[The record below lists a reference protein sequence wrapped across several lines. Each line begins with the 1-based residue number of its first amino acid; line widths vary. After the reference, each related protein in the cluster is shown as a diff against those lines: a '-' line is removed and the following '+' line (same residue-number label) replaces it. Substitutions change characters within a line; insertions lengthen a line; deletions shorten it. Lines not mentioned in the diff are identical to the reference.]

1 MKSDDPKA
9 LDEIFISKKC
19 AWLYYVGRLNQNQ
32 IAKKVGLSKMRVH
45 RLIAFAE
52 KKGFVKTFV
61 EGGFDETLK
70 YENILKEKYHL
81 KISEVIPIDDLKN
94 DSIEMIAAAGARFI
108 MNQINE
114 NNVNE
119 FGIGTGNTLNTIAKW
134 LPKIDKEVDF
144 ITVNGSLTSHNSIQT
159 ETGINQIAHKT
170 NGECYNVGIP
180 LMAESIEQKKVL
192 EKIKFIKEMMN
203 RANNTKVKILGV
215 GGLFETSQIVRSK
228 IFSKESI
235 EKIKQAGA
243 VGEVAGN
250 FFDKNGKFISIKET
264 QKIASADIDSLKKS
278 TTVLVAGG
286 RHKISQI
293 KSVLKS
299 CLFTGL
305 ITDEETAKQL

>member
-1 MKSDDPKA
+1 MVLDDPKA

-52 KKGFVKTFV
+52 KNGFVKTFV
-61 EGGFDETLK
+61 EGGFDETSK

-81 KISEVIPIDDLKN
+81 KISEVIPIEDLNN
-94 DSIEMIAAAGARFI
+94 DPSEMIAAAGARFI

-114 NNVNE
+114 NNVSE
-119 FGIGTGNTLNTIAKW
+119 FGIGTGNTLNNIAKW
-134 LPKIDKEVDF
+134 LPKIDKEIDF

-180 LMAESIEQKKVL
+180 LMVESVEQKKIL
-192 EKIKFIKEMMN
+192 EKIKFIKEIMN

-250 FFDKNGKFISIKET
+250 FFDKNGKFIYIKET
-264 QKIASADIDSLKKS
+264 QKITSADIDSFKKS

-286 RHKISQI
+286 RYKISQI

-299 CLFTGL
+299 GLFTGL
-305 ITDEETAKQL
+305 ITDEETEKQL

>member
-1 MKSDDPKA
+1 MVLDDPKA

-52 KKGFVKTFV
+52 KNGFVKTFV
-61 EGGFDETLK
+61 EGGFDETSK

-81 KISEVIPIDDLKN
+81 KISEVIPIEDLNN
-94 DSIEMIAAAGARFI
+94 DPSEMIAAAGARFI

-119 FGIGTGNTLNTIAKW
+119 FGIGTGNTLNNIAKW
-134 LPKIDKEVDF
+134 LPKIDKEIDF

-180 LMAESIEQKKVL
+180 LMVESVEQKKIL
-192 EKIKFIKEMMN
+192 EKIKFIKEIMN

-228 IFSKESI
+228 IINKESI

-264 QKIASADIDSLKKS
+264 EKITSADIDSFKKS

-299 CLFTGL
+299 GLFTGL

>member
-1 MKSDDPKA
+1 MVFDDPKA
-9 LDEIFISKKC
+9 SDEIFISKKC

-52 KKGFVKTFV
+52 KNGFVKTFV
-61 EGGFDETLK
+61 EGGFDETSK

-81 KISEVIPIDDLKN
+81 KISEVIPIEDLNN
-94 DSIEMIAAAGARFI
+94 DPSEMIAAAGARFI

-134 LPKIDKEVDF
+134 LPKIDKEIDF

-180 LMAESIEQKKVL
+180 LMVESVEQKKIL
-192 EKIKFIKEMMN
+192 EKIKFIKEIMN

-264 QKIASADIDSLKKS
+264 QKITSADIDSFKKS

-286 RHKISQI
+286 RYKISQI

-299 CLFTGL
+299 GLFTGL

>member
-1 MKSDDPKA
+1 MVLDDPKA

-52 KKGFVKTFV
+52 KNGFVKTFV
-61 EGGFDETLK
+61 EGGFDETSK

-81 KISEVIPIDDLKN
+81 KISEVIPIEDFNN
-94 DSIEMIAAAGARFI
+94 DPSEMIAAAGARFI

-119 FGIGTGNTLNTIAKW
+119 FGIGTGNTLNNIAKW
-134 LPKIDKEVDF
+134 LPKIDKEIDF

-159 ETGINQIAHKT
+159 KTGINQIAHKT

-180 LMAESIEQKKVL
+180 LMVESVEQKKIL
-192 EKIKFIKEMMN
+192 EKIKFIKEIMN

-264 QKIASADIDSLKKS
+264 QKITSADIDSFKKS

-286 RHKISQI
+286 RYKISQI

-299 CLFTGL
+299 GLFIGL

>member
-1 MKSDDPKA
+1 MVLDDPKV

-52 KKGFVKTFV
+52 KNGFVKTFV
-61 EGGFDETLK
+61 EGGFDETSK

-81 KISEVIPIDDLKN
+81 KISEVIPIEDLNN
-94 DSIEMIAAAGARFI
+94 DPSEMIAAAGARFI

-114 NNVNE
+114 NNVSE
-119 FGIGTGNTLNTIAKW
+119 FGIGTGNTLNNIAKW
-134 LPKIDKEVDF
+134 LPKIDKEIDF

-180 LMAESIEQKKVL
+180 LMVESVEQKKIL
-192 EKIKFIKEMMN
+192 EKIKFIKKIMN

-264 QKIASADIDSLKKS
+264 QKITSADIDSFKKS

-286 RHKISQI
+286 RYKISQI

-299 CLFTGL
+299 GLFTGL

>member
-1 MKSDDPKA
+1 MVLDDPKA

-52 KKGFVKTFV
+52 KNGFVKTFV
-61 EGGFDETLK
+61 EGGFDETSK

-81 KISEVIPIDDLKN
+81 KISEVIPIEDLNN
-94 DSIEMIAAAGARFI
+94 DPSEMIAAAGARFI

-119 FGIGTGNTLNTIAKW
+119 FGIGTGNTLNNIARW
-134 LPKIDKEVDF
+134 LPKIDKEIDF

-180 LMAESIEQKKVL
+180 LMVESVEQKKIL
-192 EKIKFIKEMMN
+192 EKIKFIKEIMN

-264 QKIASADIDSLKKS
+264 QKITSADIDSFKKS

-286 RHKISQI
+286 RYKISQI

-299 CLFTGL
+299 GLFTGL

>member
-1 MKSDDPKA
+1 MKSDDTKV
-9 LDEIFISKKC
+9 LDEALISKKC
-19 AWLYYVGRLNQNQ
+19 AWLYYVGKLNQNQ

-61 EGGFDETLK
+61 EGGFDETSK
-70 YENILKEKYHL
+70 YENILREKYHL
-81 KISEVIPIDDLKN
+81 KISEVIPIEDVNKDPN
-94 DSIEMIAAAGARFI
+94 EMIGAAGARFI

-114 NNVNE
+114 KNINE
-119 FGIGTGNTLNTIAKW
+119 FGIGTGNTLNKIAKW
-134 LPKIDKEVDF
+134 LPKINKRIDF

-180 LMAESIEQKKVL
+180 LMVESIDQKKIL
-192 EKIKFIKEMMN
+192 EKIKFIKEIMN
-203 RANNTKVKILGV
+203 RANNTKIKIVGV
-215 GGLFETSQIVRSK
+215 GGLFDTSQIVKSK

-235 EKIKQAGA
+235 EKIKKAGA

-250 FFDKNGKFISIKET
+250 FFDKNGKYISIKET
-264 QKIASADIDSLKKS
+264 KKITSADIESFKKS

-286 RHKISQI
+286 KQKISQI

-299 CLFTGL
+299 GLFTGL

>member
-1 MKSDDPKA
+1 
-9 LDEIFISKKC
+9 
-19 AWLYYVGRLNQNQ
+19 
-32 IAKKVGLSKMRVH
+32 MRVH

-52 KKGFVKTFV
+52 KNGFVKTFV
-61 EGGFDETLK
+61 EGGFDETSK

-81 KISEVIPIDDLKN
+81 KISEVIPIEDLNN
-94 DSIEMIAAAGARFI
+94 DPSEMIAAAGARFI

-134 LPKIDKEVDF
+134 LPKIDKEIDF

-180 LMAESIEQKKVL
+180 LMVESVEQKKIL
-192 EKIKFIKEMMN
+192 EKIKFIKEIMN

-264 QKIASADIDSLKKS
+264 QKITSADIDSFKKS
-278 TTVLVAGG
+278 ITVLVAGG
-286 RHKISQI
+286 RYKISQI

-299 CLFTGL
+299 GLFTGL

>member
-1 MKSDDPKA
+1 MLLDDPKA

-52 KKGFVKTFV
+52 KNGFVKTFV
-61 EGGFDETLK
+61 EGGFDETSK

-81 KISEVIPIDDLKN
+81 KISEVIPIEDLNN
-94 DSIEMIAAAGARFI
+94 DPSEMIAAAGARFI

-134 LPKIDKEVDF
+134 LPKIDKEIDF

-180 LMAESIEQKKVL
+180 LMVESVEQKKIL
-192 EKIKFIKEMMN
+192 EKIKFIKEIMN

-264 QKIASADIDSLKKS
+264 QKITSADIDSFKKS

-286 RHKISQI
+286 RYKISQI

-299 CLFTGL
+299 GLFTGL

>member
-1 MKSDDPKA
+1 MVLDDPKA

-52 KKGFVKTFV
+52 KNGFVKTFV
-61 EGGFDETLK
+61 EGGFDETSK

-81 KISEVIPIDDLKN
+81 KISEVIPIEDLNN
-94 DSIEMIAAAGARFI
+94 DSSEMIAAAGARFI

-114 NNVNE
+114 NNVSE
-119 FGIGTGNTLNTIAKW
+119 FGIGTGNTLNNIAKW
-134 LPKIDKEVDF
+134 LPKIDKEIDF

-180 LMAESIEQKKVL
+180 LMVESVEQKKIL
-192 EKIKFIKEMMN
+192 EKIKFIKEIMN

-264 QKIASADIDSLKKS
+264 QKITSADIDFFKKS

-286 RHKISQI
+286 RYKISQI

-299 CLFTGL
+299 GLFTGL

>member
-1 MKSDDPKA
+1 MVLDDPKA

-52 KKGFVKTFV
+52 KNGFVKTFV
-61 EGGFDETLK
+61 EGGFDETSK

-81 KISEVIPIDDLKN
+81 KISEVIPIEDLNN
-94 DSIEMIAAAGARFI
+94 DPSEMIAAAGARFI

-114 NNVNE
+114 NNVSE
-119 FGIGTGNTLNTIAKW
+119 FGIGTGNTLNNIAKW
-134 LPKIDKEVDF
+134 LPKIDKEIDF

-180 LMAESIEQKKVL
+180 LMVESVEQKKIL
-192 EKIKFIKEMMN
+192 EKIKFIKEIMN

-264 QKIASADIDSLKKS
+264 QKITSADIDSFKKS

-286 RHKISQI
+286 RYKISQI

-299 CLFTGL
+299 GLFTGL
-305 ITDEETAKQL
+305 ITDEETAKYL

>member
-1 MKSDDPKA
+1 MVLDDPKA

-52 KKGFVKTFV
+52 KNGFVKTFV
-61 EGGFDETLK
+61 EGGFDETSK

-81 KISEVIPIDDLKN
+81 KISEVIPVEDLNN
-94 DSIEMIAAAGARFI
+94 DPSEMIAAAGARFI

-114 NNVNE
+114 NNVSE
-119 FGIGTGNTLNTIAKW
+119 FGIGTGNTLNNIAKW
-134 LPKIDKEVDF
+134 LPKIDKEIDF

-180 LMAESIEQKKVL
+180 LMVESVEQKKIL
-192 EKIKFIKEMMN
+192 EKIKFIKEIMN

-264 QKIASADIDSLKKS
+264 QKITSADIDSFKKS

-286 RHKISQI
+286 RYKISQI

-299 CLFTGL
+299 GLFTGL

>member
-1 MKSDDPKA
+1 MKSDAPKA
-9 LDEIFISKKC
+9 FDEIFISKKC

-61 EGGFDETLK
+61 EGGFDETSK

-81 KISEVIPIDDLKN
+81 KISEVIPIEDLNN
-94 DSIEMIAAAGARFI
+94 DPSEMIAAAGARFI

-134 LPKIDKEVDF
+134 LPKIDKEIDF

-180 LMAESIEQKKVL
+180 LMVESVEQKKVL

-264 QKIASADIDSLKKS
+264 QKITSADIDSFKKS

-299 CLFTGL
+299 GLFTGL
-305 ITDEETAKQL
+305 ITDEETAKHL

>member
-1 MKSDDPKA
+1 MVLDDPKA

-52 KKGFVKTFV
+52 KNGFVKTFV
-61 EGGFDETLK
+61 EGGFDETSK

-81 KISEVIPIDDLKN
+81 KISEVIPIEDLNN
-94 DSIEMIAAAGARFI
+94 DPSEMIAAAGARFI

-119 FGIGTGNTLNTIAKW
+119 FGIETGNTLNTIAKW
-134 LPKIDKEVDF
+134 LHKIDKEIDF

-170 NGECYNVGIP
+170 NGECYNVGIH
-180 LMAESIEQKKVL
+180 LMVESVEQKKIL
-192 EKIKFIKEMMN
+192 EKIKFIKEIMN

-215 GGLFETSQIVRSK
+215 GGLFETSQIVRYK

-264 QKIASADIDSLKKS
+264 QKITSADIDSFKKS

-286 RHKISQI
+286 RYKISQI

-299 CLFTGL
+299 GLFTGL

>member
-1 MKSDDPKA
+1 MVLDDPKA

-52 KKGFVKTFV
+52 KNGFVKTFV
-61 EGGFDETLK
+61 EGGFDETSK

-81 KISEVIPIDDLKN
+81 KISEVIPIEDLNN
-94 DSIEMIAAAGARFI
+94 DPSEMIAAAGARFI

-134 LPKIDKEVDF
+134 LPKIDKEIDF

-180 LMAESIEQKKVL
+180 LMVESVEQKKIL
-192 EKIKFIKEMMN
+192 EKIKFIKEIMN

-264 QKIASADIDSLKKS
+264 QKITSADIDSFKKS

-286 RHKISQI
+286 RYKISQI

-299 CLFTGL
+299 GLFTGL

>member
-1 MKSDDPKA
+1 MVLDDPKA

-52 KKGFVKTFV
+52 KNGFVKTFV
-61 EGGFDETLK
+61 EGGFDETSK

-81 KISEVIPIDDLKN
+81 KISEVIPIEDLNN
-94 DSIEMIAAAGARFI
+94 DPSEMIAAAGARFI

-114 NNVNE
+114 NNITE
-119 FGIGTGNTLNTIAKW
+119 FGIGTGNTVNTIAKW

-144 ITVNGSLTSHNSIQT
+144 ITLNGSLTSHNSIQT

-180 LMAESIEQKKVL
+180 LMVESVEQKKIL
-192 EKIKFIKEMMN
+192 EKIKFIKEIMN

-264 QKIASADIDSLKKS
+264 QKITSADIDSFKKS

-286 RHKISQI
+286 RYKISQI

-299 CLFTGL
+299 GLFTGL

>member
-1 MKSDDPKA
+1 
-9 LDEIFISKKC
+9 
-19 AWLYYVGRLNQNQ
+19 
-32 IAKKVGLSKMRVH
+32 MRVH

-52 KKGFVKTFV
+52 KNGFVKTFV
-61 EGGFDETLK
+61 EGGFDETSK

-81 KISEVIPIDDLKN
+81 KISEVIPIEDLKN
-94 DSIEMIAAAGARFI
+94 DPSEMIAAAGARFI

-114 NNVNE
+114 NNVSE
-119 FGIGTGNTLNTIAKW
+119 FGIGTGNTLNNIAKW
-134 LPKIDKEVDF
+134 LPKIDKEIDF

-180 LMAESIEQKKVL
+180 LMVESVEQKKIL
-192 EKIKFIKEMMN
+192 EKIKFIKEIMN

-235 EKIKQAGA
+235 EKIKKAGA

-264 QKIASADIDSLKKS
+264 EKITSADIDSFKKS

-299 CLFTGL
+299 GLFTGL
-305 ITDEETAKQL
+305 ITDEETAKHL

>member
-1 MKSDDPKA
+1 MVLDDPKA

-52 KKGFVKTFV
+52 KNGFVKTFV
-61 EGGFDETLK
+61 EGGFDETSK

-81 KISEVIPIDDLKN
+81 KISEVIPIEDLNN
-94 DSIEMIAAAGARFI
+94 DPSEMIAAAGARFI

-119 FGIGTGNTLNTIAKW
+119 FGIGTGNTVNTIAKW
-134 LPKIDKEVDF
+134 LPKIDKEIDF

-180 LMAESIEQKKVL
+180 LMVESVEQKKIL
-192 EKIKFIKEMMN
+192 EKIKFIKEIMN

-264 QKIASADIDSLKKS
+264 QKITSADIDSFKKS

-286 RHKISQI
+286 RYKISQI

-299 CLFTGL
+299 GLFTGL

>member
-1 MKSDDPKA
+1 MVFDDPKA
-9 LDEIFISKKC
+9 SDEIFISKKC

-52 KKGFVKTFV
+52 KNGFVKTFV
-61 EGGFDETLK
+61 EGGFDETSK

-81 KISEVIPIDDLKN
+81 KISEVIPIEDLNN
-94 DSIEMIAAAGARFI
+94 DPSEMIAAAGARFI

-114 NNVNE
+114 NNVSE
-119 FGIGTGNTLNTIAKW
+119 FGIGTGNTLNNIAKW
-134 LPKIDKEVDF
+134 LPKIDKEIDF

-180 LMAESIEQKKVL
+180 LMVESVEQKKIL
-192 EKIKFIKEMMN
+192 EKIKFIKEIMN

-264 QKIASADIDSLKKS
+264 QKITSADIDSFKKS

-286 RHKISQI
+286 RYKISQI

-299 CLFTGL
+299 GLFTGL

>member
-1 MKSDDPKA
+1 MVLDDPKA

-52 KKGFVKTFV
+52 KNGFVKTFV
-61 EGGFDETLK
+61 EGGFDETSK

-81 KISEVIPIDDLKN
+81 KISEVIPIEDLNN
-94 DSIEMIAAAGARFI
+94 DPSEMIAAAGARFI

-114 NNVNE
+114 NNVSE
-119 FGIGTGNTLNTIAKW
+119 FGIGTGNTLNNIAKW
-134 LPKIDKEVDF
+134 LPKIDKEIDF

-170 NGECYNVGIP
+170 NGECYNIGIP
-180 LMAESIEQKKVL
+180 LMVESVEQKKIL
-192 EKIKFIKEMMN
+192 EKIKFIKEIMN

-264 QKIASADIDSLKKS
+264 QKITSADIDSFKKS

-286 RHKISQI
+286 RYKISQI

-299 CLFTGL
+299 GLFTGL

>member
-1 MKSDDPKA
+1 MVLDDPKA

-52 KKGFVKTFV
+52 KNGFVKTFV
-61 EGGFDETLK
+61 EGGFDETSK

-81 KISEVIPIDDLKN
+81 KISEVIPIEDLNN
-94 DSIEMIAAAGARFI
+94 DPSEMIAAAGARFI

-114 NNVNE
+114 NNVSE
-119 FGIGTGNTLNTIAKW
+119 FGIGTGNTLNNIAKW
-134 LPKIDKEVDF
+134 LPKIDKEIDF

-180 LMAESIEQKKVL
+180 LMVESVEQKKIL
-192 EKIKFIKEMMN
+192 EKIKFIKEIMN

-250 FFDKNGKFISIKET
+250 FFDKNGKLISIKET
-264 QKIASADIDSLKKS
+264 QKITSADIDSFKKS

-286 RHKISQI
+286 RYKISQI

-299 CLFTGL
+299 GLFTGL

>member
-1 MKSDDPKA
+1 MVLDDPKA

-52 KKGFVKTFV
+52 KNGFVKTFV
-61 EGGFDETLK
+61 EGGFDETSK

-81 KISEVIPIDDLKN
+81 KISEVIPIEDLNN
-94 DSIEMIAAAGARFI
+94 DPSEMIAAAGARFI

-114 NNVNE
+114 NNVSE
-119 FGIGTGNTLNTIAKW
+119 FGIGTGNTLNNIAKW
-134 LPKIDKEVDF
+134 LPKIDKEIDF

-180 LMAESIEQKKVL
+180 LMVESVEQK
-192 EKIKFIKEMMN
+192 EIMN

-264 QKIASADIDSLKKS
+264 QKITSADIDSFKKS

-286 RHKISQI
+286 RYKISQI

-299 CLFTGL
+299 GLFTGL

>member
-1 MKSDDPKA
+1 MVLDDPKA

-52 KKGFVKTFV
+52 KNGFVKTFV
-61 EGGFDETLK
+61 EGGFDETSK

-81 KISEVIPIDDLKN
+81 KISEVIPIEDLNN
-94 DSIEMIAAAGARFI
+94 DPSEMIAAAGARFI

-119 FGIGTGNTLNTIAKW
+119 FGIGTGNTLNNIAKW
-134 LPKIDKEVDF
+134 LPKIDKEIDF

-180 LMAESIEQKKVL
+180 LMVESVEQKKIL
-192 EKIKFIKEMMN
+192 EKIKFIKEIMN

-264 QKIASADIDSLKKS
+264 EKITSADIDSFKKS

-286 RHKISQI
+286 RHKTSQI

-299 CLFTGL
+299 GLFTGL